1 MNSQAKLIEERV
13 TPLVGELGFR
23 LLELKL
29 IPQRRRM
36 VVRIYLDA
44 DTDDPD
50 SGVTHGDC
58 ALVSR
63 EVESFVEGE
72 GLLTGDYVLE
82 VSSPGLDRP
91 LIDERDFRRNR
102 GRILELRGED
112 SEGRAYTLK
121 GRLVEATKDRLYL
134 EDTENGRSEVELGE
148 IAAAHV
154 VPEFR
159 RSPRRKV

>member
-1 MNSQAKLIEERV
+1 M
-13 TPLVGELGFR
+13 
-23 LLELKL
+23 
-29 IPQRRRM
+29 
-36 VVRIYLDA
+36 DA
-44 DTDDPD
+44 DTDEPGP
-50 SGVTHGDC
+50 GVTHGDC

-72 GLLTGDYVLE
+72 GLLLGDYVLE

-102 GRILELRGED
+102 GRILELRGRD
-112 SEGRAYTLK
+112 SDGREYTLK
-121 GRLVEATKDRLYL
+121 GRLVETTGDRLHL
-134 EDTENGRSEVELGE
+134 EDTENGRCEVELGE
-148 IAAAHV
+148 IITAHV